1 MSQERR
7 RGTVLLVTLILCVLV
22 IGLVIATLFTA
33 RTTNQ
38 WFAYALDQAEVLA
51 LAESATELR
60 QKLLLD
66 EIADFAPDEVLLGE
80 RTHTINRNG
89 EDITVHSSV
98 TRQSL
103 AGGAE
108 GELRFTD
115 DDGVTTFASYYR
127 ITGRVTGGDGNAQI
141 MRTIQIAKSPLFQY
155 GVFYNDDLEVLPGP
169 SMTLAGRIH
178 ANGSIYL
185 SCGGNTLTLDTP
197 HVRCTGEL
205 FRGRKDSPDPPGG
218 TVRFKRYE
226 SGGYAD
232 FTAAMAPGQRWS
244 GNTCDPRY
252 YAQYGGN
259 ANNWV
264 SYADARWEGTVQTQ
278 AHGVKEV
285 ASPQLETL
293 EAGGHYHE
301 QAGLIIRS
309 TDSEITVLRRTGDT
323 LTDVTALLPDGTVA
337 QSTMYDARE
346 EKTLPV
352 TNVDLAKI
360 RAAGLMPANGLV
372 YAYRTDVSAENPTGI
387 RFKNGKELS
396 GPTFLASPNPV
407 YIQGDF
413 NAPAAGSGFT
423 KQAAVVMC
431 DALNL
436 LSNSW
441 NDTKKK
447 GGAVPKA
454 SATTVN
460 CAMISGIVR
469 TSDTPNGT
477 YSGGL
482 ENYPRFHEDW
492 GGVTMTIRGAFICLF
507 QSKYG
512 TARWGKS
519 GVYSAPTRNWGFDP
533 DLLNSGTSFL
543 EAIMPCAVSVRRL
556 VWTDNCASRLD

>member
-1 MSQERR
+1 
-7 RGTVLLVTLILCVLV
+7 
-22 IGLVIATLFTA
+22 
-33 RTTNQ
+33 
-38 WFAYALDQAEVLA
+38 
-51 LAESATELR
+51 
-60 QKLLLD
+60 
-66 EIADFAPDEVLLGE
+66 
-80 RTHTINRNG
+80 
-89 EDITVHSSV
+89 
-98 TRQSL
+98 
-103 AGGAE
+103 
-108 GELRFTD
+108 
-115 DDGVTTFASYYR
+115 
-127 ITGRVTGGDGNAQI
+127 
-141 MRTIQIAKSPLFQY
+141 
-155 GVFYNDDLEVLPGP
+155 
-169 SMTLAGRIH
+169 
-178 ANGSIYL
+178 
-185 SCGGNTLTLDTP
+185 
-197 HVRCTGEL
+197 
-205 FRGRKDSPDPPGG
+205 
-218 TVRFKRYE
+218 
-226 SGGYAD
+226 
-232 FTAAMAPGQRWS
+232 
-244 GNTCDPRY
+244 
-252 YAQYGGN
+252 
-259 ANNWV
+259 
-264 SYADARWEGTVQTQ
+264 
-278 AHGVKEV
+278 
-285 ASPQLETL
+285 
-293 EAGGHYHE
+293 
-301 QAGLIIRS
+301 
-309 TDSEITVLRRTGDT
+309 LRRNGDT

-543 EAIMPCAVSVRRL
+543 EAIMPCAVSVREAVALWRCRQ
-556 VWTDNCASRLD
+556 DD